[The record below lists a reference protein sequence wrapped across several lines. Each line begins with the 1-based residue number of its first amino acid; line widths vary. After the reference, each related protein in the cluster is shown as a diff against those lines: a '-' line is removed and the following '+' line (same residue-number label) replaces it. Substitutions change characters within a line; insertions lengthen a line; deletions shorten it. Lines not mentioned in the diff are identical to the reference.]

1 MKAVS
6 SLVCVVGTCL
16 FASAMAQI
24 PQCEGNF
31 DHNKLL
37 MLLQTSPSQECK
49 SQMVTIAGVR
59 DFVAQAAVV
68 FQALQ
73 VICEPVC
80 LEFVRT
86 FAQECIPSYIPL
98 LGLACGRNEQARFC
112 YQTVAL
118 NNGSLLLAQCYPHLY
133 QPTLPGLATTAAAE
147 NTTDEPD
154 VFTNSTTETPVTSTP
169 PPFTCSNVCRNAL
182 EEFRAYQGCCVSNAF
197 NTSAF
202 GILQYGIASYGLWG
216 PCGVETVSGNC
227 PSPFMDATSM
237 PTDSS
242 YTLAAHGVLS
252 LLAVLMVFLLIV

>member
-1 MKAVS
+1 MKAFS
-6 SLVCVVGTCL
+6 SLVCVVAACL
-16 FASAMAQI
+16 FASAVAQI
-24 PQCEGNF
+24 PQCEGNV
-31 DHNKLL
+31 DHDRLL
-37 MLLQTSPSQECK
+37 MLLQTSPNQECT
-49 SQMVTIAGVR
+49 SQMVTIAGVQ
-59 DFVAQAAVV
+59 DYVAEAAAV
-68 FQALQ
+68 FQALA

-112 YQTVAL
+112 YRTVSV
-118 NNGSLLLAQCYPHLY
+118 NNGTLLLAQCYPHLY
-133 QPTLPGLATTAAAE
+133 QPTLPPATTAAAE

-154 VFTNSTTETPVTSTP
+154 VFTNSTTEAPITSTP
-169 PPFTCSNVCRNAL
+169 PPFMCSSVCRSAL
-182 EEFRAYQGCCVSNAF
+182 EKFRAYQGCCVSNAF

-202 GILQYGIASYGLWG
+202 GILQYGIASYSLWG

-227 PSPFMDATSM
+227 SSPFVDATSM

-242 YTLAAHGVLS
+242 YTLVAHGVRVS